1 MLDMKRADLHLLIS
15 LDTLLDELNVTRA
28 ARRMHISQPTLSGHL
43 ARLRDLFEDPLLVPS
58 ESGRGMVPTER
69 ALALRPRLAEALSLL
84 REAVAQPLAFDP
96 ATSTRTFTVAAN
108 DSVFTILALDV
119 MAEVMRHDNPGL
131 RMAVV
136 PAYDTR
142 LVERMARGEVDL
154 FLGDIDKVP
163 ETLKARF
170 LLGDDFVLAQR
181 HGHPRGLGVPTVEE
195 YCALRHVVVSPRG
208 DFSTPVDAVLG
219 ALGHARKVA
228 AAVPSYNQVALVL
241 SQTDGVATLPRQ
253 LMQRYAA
260 LVDLVDLPFAIPTFR
275 LAMAWHPR
283 TQDDSASAWLRQC
296 FMRLCVQSNV
306 EAVGSSEGAL
316 PCNETL
322 DKHS

>member
-1 MLDMKRADLHLLIS
+1 MFDMKRADLHLLIS

-28 ARRMHISQPTLSGHL
+28 ARRMHVSQPTLSGHL
-43 ARLRDLFEDPLLVPS
+43 ARLRELFQDPLLVPS

-69 ALALRPRLAEALSLL
+69 ALALRPRLADALALL

-96 ATSTRTFTVAAN
+96 ASSARTFTVAAN

-119 MAEVMRHDNPGL
+119 MAEVMRHDNPAL

-181 HGHPRGLGVPTVEE
+181 HGHPRGVVPPGLDE
-195 YCALRHVVVSPRG
+195 YCALRHVVVSARG
-208 DFSTPVDAVLG
+208 DFATPVDAVL
-219 ALGHARKVA
+219 ATLGRTRTVV

-253 LMQRYAA
+253 LLQRYAA
-260 LVDLVDLPFAIPTFR
+260 LVDLVDLPFAVPTFR

-283 TQDDSASAWLRQC
+283 AQDDPASAWLRRC
-296 FMRLCVQSNV
+296 FMRVCGD
-306 EAVGSSEGAL
+306 AAG
-316 PCNETL
+316 
-322 DKHS
+322 